1 MPLDLEQV
9 NRQIAEDASGFVSE
23 CEAEYAAKIDNAARK
38 IASRA
43 ENCRI
48 VLLSGPSGSGKTT
61 SALKLQRALE
71 SYGIGTKSISMD
83 DYFKTVNPETAPKND
98 KGEIDYE
105 SPLCLDIPLLKE
117 HMQMIVRGEE
127 IEVPSFIFATQ
138 SRSDIKKPMK
148 LEKDQVVIIEGIHAL
163 NDMFDDA
170 AGEHETKLYISA
182 RSNFESEGETVFK
195 GTWTRLMRRI
205 VRDNN
210 FRGTNADFT
219 LKIWDGIRTGEK
231 KYISPFK
238 NKADIIIDSTHPYE
252 ICMLKKHIAQAMP
265 NIPEGIPRYKEVCS
279 IPPSLELFAEMP
291 DELVPEDSLLRE
303 FIGGGNFKY

>member
-1 MPLDLEQV
+1 MALDLKEI
-9 NRQIAEDASGFVSE
+9 NRRICYDAIGFVTE
-23 CEAEYAAKIDNAARK
+23 CEAEYAKEISNAARK
-38 IASRA
+38 IASRVDSSQ
-43 ENCRI
+43 I

-61 SALKLQRALE
+61 SALRLQRALE
-71 SYGIGTKSISMD
+71 SYGVGTKSISMD
-83 DYFKTVNPETAPKND
+83 DYFKTVDPETAPKNE

-105 SPLCLDIPLLKE
+105 SPLCLDVPLLKE
-117 HMQMIVRGEE
+117 HMKKIVRGEE
-127 IEVPSFIFATQ
+127 IEVPCFVFAKQ
-138 SRSDIKKPMK
+138 CRSDVKKPMK
-148 LEKDQVVIIEGIHAL
+148 LEKNQVVIIEGIHAL

-182 RSNFESEGETVFK
+182 RSNFELDGETVFK

-210 FRGTNADFT
+210 FRGSDADFT
-219 LKIWDGIRTGEK
+219 LRIWDGIRAGEK

-265 NIPEGIPRYKEVCS
+265 HIPEGIPRYKEVCS
-279 IPPSLELFAEMP
+279 IPKALELFEDMP
-291 DELVPEDSLLRE
+291 DELVPKDSLLRE
-303 FIGGGNFKY
+303 FIGGGNFNY